1 MLHNVQSKEEVP
13 LKEVRVLG
21 ILLDVIAQ
29 VTVEQL
35 YHNTSEHPIEAVFK
49 VRKCNSRLL
58 ISF

>member
-13 LKEVRVLG
+13 LKEIRVLG
-21 ILLDVIAQ
+21 ILLDVFAQ

-49 VRKCNSRLL
+49 VRKM
-58 ISF
+58 